1 MDIAEIAD
9 ELAQS
14 VEYMAACHYR
24 WATGREPDPD
34 RLAQA
39 AREALREHADVVV
52 TCADKVR
59 RMPQLRP
66 HARVLALPDTAKIA
80 YAVAERLLHRR

>member
-1 MDIAEIAD
+1 VDIAD

-14 VEYMAACHYR
+14 VAHMAACHYR
-24 WATGREPDPD
+24 WATGCTPDPD

-39 AREALREHADVVV
+39 VREALREHADVVV
-52 TCADKVR
+52 ACADKLR

-66 HARVLALPDTAKIA
+66 HAQVLALPDTAKIG

>member
-1 MDIAEIAD
+1 MDIADVAD

-14 VEYMAACHYR
+14 VANMAAYR
-24 WATGREPDPD
+24 YQRATGREPDPD

-39 AREALREHADVVV
+39 VREALRDHADVVV
-52 TCADKVR
+52 ACADKLR

-80 YAVAERLLHRR
+80 YAVAERLLRR